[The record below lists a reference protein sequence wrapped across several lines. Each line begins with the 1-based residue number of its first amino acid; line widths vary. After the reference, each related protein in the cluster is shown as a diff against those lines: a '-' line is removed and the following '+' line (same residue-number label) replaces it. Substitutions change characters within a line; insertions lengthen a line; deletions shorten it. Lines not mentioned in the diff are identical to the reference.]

1 MSTAPPAPRERAAA
15 APASSPEPSL
25 PEGALGMRS
34 GPEPQLA
41 ERALG
46 RESSGSAPRPI
57 SVATANLHAGVDGWG
72 RPFPAVERCLELD
85 TDILF
90 LQESWA
96 DDGSPSL
103 ARQVAER
110 GGYEIAESVLASGR
124 RREPGRPSPS
134 GWGPSPR
141 RGRRQR
147 ALLLGTAPSSSPSS
161 GGPPRPAPPG
171 TAAQPSRRLSAGEP
185 ARRAPSGSWGIA
197 VLSRVPVRAKREIT
211 LRHLPRDVPRRVG
224 LAVDV
229 ELGPGQ
235 LLTVIGTHLGHLTH
249 GSALQLADLRRGL
262 PAPTEPALLGGDM
275 NCWGPPLLAAL
286 PGWRR
291 AVRGRTWPA
300 WRPHSQLDHL
310 LVTRPVRVLAGHV
323 APPIGSDHRPV
334 VAVISLLPAGAPLPG
349 RWQR

>member
-1 MSTAPPAPRERAAA
+1 MSTASPTPERQAVAAL
-15 APASSPEPSL
+15 ASSPEPPRATLASRR
-25 PEGALGMRS
+25 A
-34 GPEPQLA
+34 EPV
-41 ERALG
+41 
-46 RESSGSAPRPI
+46 GSAPRPL

-85 TDILF
+85 ADVLL

-110 GGYEIAESVLASGR
+110 GGYEIAESVLSSGR
-124 RREPGRPSPS
+124 RREPAHPAPP
-134 GWGPSPR
+134 GWGPPPR

-147 ALLLGTAPSSSPSS
+147 ALLLGSVPSSHRST
-161 GGPPRPAPPG
+161 GEPPRPASSGIGASAPALP
-171 TAAQPSRRLSAGEP
+171 SAGGP
-185 ARRAPSGSWGIA
+185 LRPAPSGSWGVA
-197 VLSRVPVRAKREIT
+197 VLSRMPVVRRREIS
-211 LRHLPRDVPRRVG
+211 LRRLPRDVPRRVG
-224 LAVDV
+224 LAVEI

-235 LLTVIGTHLGHLTH
+235 LLTVVGTHLGHLTH
-249 GSALQLADLRRGL
+249 GSPLQLADLRRGL
-262 PAPTEPALLGGDM
+262 PPPTEPALLGGDM

-310 LVTRPVRVLAGHV
+310 LVTRPVRVLEGHV

-334 VAVISLLPAGAPLPG
+334 VAVISLPPAGATLSG
-349 RWQR
+349 RGR